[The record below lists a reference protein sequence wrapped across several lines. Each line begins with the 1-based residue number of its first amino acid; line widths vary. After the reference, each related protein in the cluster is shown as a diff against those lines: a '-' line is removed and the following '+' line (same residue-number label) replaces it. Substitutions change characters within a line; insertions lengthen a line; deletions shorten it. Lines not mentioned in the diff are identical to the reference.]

1 LCRRDAEEAL
11 VTARVLVVDDEKN
24 IRTMLGR
31 ALDLEGFE
39 VESAEDG
46 QSGFTMASSGNFD
59 LVLLDLKLPDM
70 TGLDVLE
77 KLGDMERA
85 PAVVMMSG
93 HGTLEAAVKAT
104 RLGALDFLEKPIE
117 MERMLLTVSNALRLD
132 TLGKAVGALQRGVER
147 RHGMVGRSKALL
159 RVLEDVRRAAPT
171 KARVLITGESG
182 VGKELVAQA
191 IHELSSRSDGPFVK
205 LNCAAIAETLVES
218 ELFGH
223 EKGAFTGAEKRHTGR
238 FERADGGTLFLDE
251 IGEMPMATQARLLR
265 VLQEGELERVGGS
278 APVKVDVR
286 VIAATNRD
294 LMDEVKEGRFRED
307 LYYRLNVLPV
317 PVPPLRERREDIP
330 ELAIFLLK
338 RSCVENDIEEKEWT
352 EGALEA
358 LAGHDFPGNVRELVH
373 LVDRLAILSPGE
385 RIEVTDVRAALPGA
399 EKLKGGEIP
408 QEGRLYPLLEAFE
421 ARIIEDR
428 IARFDGNMS
437 RAAEDLGLERSHL
450 YKKVRRLGIRRDE

>member
-1 LCRRDAEEAL
+1 
-11 VTARVLVVDDEKN
+11 VLVVDDEKN
-24 IRTMLGR
+24 IRTMLTR
-31 ALDLEGFE
+31 ALDLEGFS
-39 VESAEDG
+39 VSSAEDG
-46 QSGFTMASSGNFD
+46 ATGLKMSEDERFD
-59 LVLLDLKLPDM
+59 LVLLDLKLPDI
-70 TGLDVLE
+70 TGLEVLE
-77 KLGDMERA
+77 QMRQREQS

-117 MERMLLTVSNALRLD
+117 MERMLLTVNNALRLGELD
-132 TLGKAVGALQRGVER
+132 KTVGALQRGVER
-147 RHGMVGRSKALL
+147 RHGMVGRSPALQ
-159 RVLEDVRRAAPT
+159 RVIEDVRRAAPT

-223 EKGAFTGAEKRHTGR
+223 EKGAFTGAEKRHIGR

-278 APVKVDVR
+278 APVKVNVR

-294 LMDEVKEGRFRED
+294 LLQEAEAGNFRED
-307 LYYRLNVLPV
+307 LYYRLNVLPID
-317 PVPPLRERREDIP
+317 VPPLRDRRGDVD
-330 ELAIFLLK
+330 ELAVFLLR
-338 RSCVENDIEEKEWT
+338 RSCDENELDEKEWAPD
-352 EGALEA
+352 ALEA
-358 LAGHDFPGNVRELVH
+358 LRAHDFPGNVRELVH
-373 LVDRLAILSPGE
+373 LVDRLAILTPGKV
-385 RIEVTDVRAALPGA
+385 IGATDVRGALPGA
-399 EKLKGGEIP
+399 AKLKGGEIP

-421 ARIIEDR
+421 RRIIEDR
-428 IARFDGNMS
+428 ITRYEGNMS

-450 YKKVRRLGIRRDE
+450 YKKVRRLGIKRDE